1 MNREYV
7 EDVLMKIGIPARV
20 KGFKYIVDA
29 VMLLD
34 EEEWKYPKYTALYYS
49 IAKMNNSTAS
59 RTERAIRHAFG
70 IARSSR
76 GDYDMA
82 EHYIGFINCENSN
95 SIASLY
101 RMIKKEITEMENK
114 QQEMEKTQK
123 NCYLTLTEE
132 QLSEIVKQAIQAA
145 GTVLNGKEQ
154 MIHRI

>member
-34 EEEWKYPKYTALYYS
+34 EEEWKCPKYTALYYS

-101 RMIKKEITEMENK
+101 RMIKKEITEMESK
-114 QQEMEKTQK
+114 QQEQQQK
-123 NCYLTLTEE
+123 GGLLTLTEE
-132 QLSEIVKQAIQAA
+132 QLNEIVKQAIQSVENV
-145 GTVLNGKEQ
+145 TLTKEKDA
-154 MIHRI
+154 

>member
-34 EEEWKYPKYTALYYS
+34 EEEWKCPKYTALYYS

-114 QQEMEKTQK
+114 QQEKQQK
-123 NCYLTLTEE
+123 GGLLTLTEE
-132 QLSEIVKQAIQAA
+132 QLNEIVKQAIQSVENV
-145 GTVLNGKEQ
+145 TLTKEKDA
-154 MIHRI
+154 

>member
-34 EEEWKYPKYTALYYS
+34 EEEWKCPKYTALYYS

-76 GDYDMA
+76 GDYEMA

-101 RMIKKEITEMENK
+101 RMIKKELAEMENK
-114 QQEMEKTQK
+114 QEEKQQK
-123 NCYLTLTEE
+123 GAFLTLTEE
-132 QLSEIVKQAIQAA
+132 QLNEIVKQAIHSVENVTLTKA
-145 GTVLNGKEQ
+145 KDS
-154 MIHRI
+154 